1 MGAPRLL
8 LGSGDLARRVQELG
22 TEIAEFL
29 DDDTVVVG
37 VLRGCLP
44 FLADLVRA
52 VDRHLEIDFLS
63 LSAFA
68 PDSGRVRLTR
78 DVGLDVA
85 GRQVLLVEDMVD
97 TGLRLDFLLRHLL
110 GHEASEVRV
119 CTLFDRVDRRVLP
132 VPVDHAGFVL
142 EEPFVV
148 GYGLDHRGLF
158 RNLPCVV
165 AVEQADLEAEL
176 DGEPMPGGGTMVD
189 DIHALARA
197 DSGDET
203 RVPA

>member
-1 MGAPRLL
+1 MSAPRLL
-8 LGSGDLARRVQELG
+8 HGCDDLALRVRTLG
-22 TEIAEFL
+22 AEIADSIEH
-29 DDDTVVVG
+29 DAVVVG

-52 VDRHLEIDFLS
+52 VDRRLEIDFLS

-97 TGLRLDFLLRHLL
+97 TGLRLDFLLRHLR
-110 GHEASEVRV
+110 GHEPSEVRV
-119 CTLFDRVDRRVLP
+119 CTLFDRIDRRVLP
-132 VPVDHAGFVL
+132 VPIDHVGFVL

-165 AVEQADLEAEL
+165 AVDQAELEADLGSAEGAL
-176 DGEPMPGGGTMVD
+176 MEE
-189 DIHALARA
+189 ILALARA

-203 RVPA
+203 KVPA

>member
-1 MGAPRLL
+1 MVAPRLL
-8 LGSGDLARRVQELG
+8 LSSDDLVRRVRELG
-22 TEIAEFL
+22 AEVAEGI
-29 DDDTVVVG
+29 DDGAVVVG

-52 VDRHLEIDFLS
+52 VDRRLEVDFLS

-78 DVGLDVA
+78 DVGLDVT

-97 TGLRLDFLLRHLL
+97 TGLRLDFLLRHLRS
-110 GHEASEVRV
+110 HEATEVRV
-119 CTLFDRVDRRVLP
+119 CTLFDRIARRVLP
-132 VPVDHAGFVL
+132 VPVDHAGFIM

-158 RNLPCVV
+158 RNLPGVV
-165 AVEQADLEAEL
+165 ALDQAQLEADLDSCPE
-176 DGEPMPGGGTMVD
+176 PGGGALVD
-189 DIHALARA
+189 DVRELARA
-197 DSGDET
+197 GSGDGT
-203 RVPA
+203 MVPA

>member
-8 LGSGDLARRVQELG
+8 HGYDELALRVRALGA
-22 TEIAEFL
+22 EIADSIEH
-29 DDDTVVVG
+29 DAVVVG

-52 VDRHLEIDFLS
+52 VDRRLEIDFLS

-97 TGLRLDFLLRHLL
+97 TGLRLDFLLRHLR

-119 CTLFDRVDRRVLP
+119 CTLFDRIDRRVLP
-132 VPVDHAGFVL
+132 VPIDHVGFVL

-165 AVEQADLEAEL
+165 AVDQAELEADLGP
-176 DGEPMPGGGTMVD
+176 GEGTLVEE
-189 DIHALARA
+189 ILALARA

-203 RVPA
+203 RVSA

>member
-8 LGSGDLARRVQELG
+8 FGSDDLARRVHGLG
-22 TEIAEFL
+22 VEIAEFL
-29 DDDTVVVG
+29 DDDAVVIG

-52 VDRHLEIDFLS
+52 VDRRLEIDFLS

-142 EEPFVV
+142 EEKFVV
-148 GYGLDHRGLF
+148 GYGLDYAEKY
-158 RNLPCVV
+158 RNLPSIGV
-165 AVEQADLEAEL
+165 LKPEL
-176 DGEPMPGGGTMVD
+176 Y
-189 DIHALARA
+189 
-197 DSGDET
+197 S
-203 RVPA
+203 

>member
-1 MGAPRLL
+1 MK
-8 LGSGDLARRVQELG
+8 ELG
-22 TEIAEFL
+22 AEVAEGL
-29 DDDTVVVG
+29 DDGAVVVG

-52 VDRHLEIDFLS
+52 VDRRLEIDFLS

-78 DVGLDVA
+78 DVGLDVS

-97 TGLRLDFLLRHLL
+97 TGLRLDFLLRHLRN
-110 GHEASEVRV
+110 HEASEVRV

-132 VPVDHAGFVL
+132 VPVDYVGFVL

-158 RNLPCVV
+158 RNLPGIVTLDQ
-165 AVEQADLEAEL
+165 AQLEADLDSCSE
-176 DGEPMPGGGTMVD
+176 PGGDAMVD
-189 DIHALARA
+189 DIRTLARA
-197 DSGDET
+197 GSGDES

>member
-8 LGSGDLARRVQELG
+8 HGYDELALRVRALGA
-22 TEIAEFL
+22 EIADSIEH
-29 DDDTVVVG
+29 DAVVVG

-52 VDRHLEIDFLS
+52 VDRRLEIDFLS

-97 TGLRLDFLLRHLL
+97 TGLRLDFLLRHLR
-110 GHEASEVRV
+110 GHEPSEVRV
-119 CTLFDRVDRRVLP
+119 CTLFDRIDRRVLP
-132 VPVDHAGFVL
+132 VPIDHVGFVL

-165 AVEQADLEAEL
+165 AVDQAELEADLGP
-176 DGEPMPGGGTMVD
+176 GEGTLVEE
-189 DIHALARA
+189 ILALARA

-203 RVPA
+203 RVSA

>member
-8 LGSGDLARRVQELG
+8 HGYDELALRVRALGA
-22 TEIAEFL
+22 EIADSIEH
-29 DDDTVVVG
+29 DAVVVG

-52 VDRHLEIDFLS
+52 VDRRLEIDFLS

-78 DVGLDVA
+78 DVGIDVA

-97 TGLRLDFLLRHLL
+97 TGLRLDFLLRHLR

-119 CTLFDRVDRRVLP
+119 CTLFDRIDRRVLP
-132 VPVDHAGFVL
+132 VPIDHVGFVL

-165 AVEQADLEAEL
+165 AVDQAELEADLGP
-176 DGEPMPGGGTMVD
+176 GEGTLVEE
-189 DIHALARA
+189 ILALARA

-203 RVPA
+203 RVSA

>member
-8 LGSGDLARRVQELG
+8 LGSDDLARRVHGLG
-22 TEIAEFL
+22 VEIAGSL
-29 DDDTVVVG
+29 DDDAVVIG

-52 VDRHLEIDFLS
+52 VDRRLEIDFLS

-142 EEPFVV
+142 EENFVV

-165 AVEQADLEAEL
+165 ALEQVDLDEDL
-176 DGEPMPGGGTMVD
+176 DGDPTPGATLVD

-197 DSGDET
+197 DSGGET